1 MKMKCLSIVMAV
13 LMLCSLVF
21 FTGCRQSNPPAL
33 QDIYDVAV
41 DLIEQ
46 SYAVND
52 ILFGYGLS
60 VWKYGS
66 SYAETMSV
74 YNGTPQY
81 ETTTPYSIPSTSGRI
96 RAMLSSVY
104 STSYVESLTSTL
116 FDGYAYEEGAM
127 VAQYKE
133 DSKGL
138 HQYRFYES
146 LVTWQRIYD
155 YSTMRVVG
163 GDERTAMIEIDSFLE
178 HDKTVLTV
186 QLVLVLEDSGW
197 RLDTPTY

>member
-1 MKMKCLSIVMAV
+1 MKIKCLSIVLMV
-13 LMLCSLVF
+13 LLLCSLVF
-21 FTGCRQSNPPAL
+21 FGGCQQSNPPAL
-33 QDIYDVAV
+33 QDVYDVAV

-74 YNGTPQY
+74 YGSTPQY
-81 ETTTPYSIPSTSGRI
+81 ETTTPYSIPSTTGRI
-96 RAMLSSVY
+96 RTMLSAVY
-104 STSYVESLTSTL
+104 STSYVESLTATL

-138 HQYRFYES
+138 HQYRFYDP

-155 YSTMRVVG
+155 YSTMRVIG
-163 GDERTAMIEIDSFLE
+163 GDEKTAMIEIDSHLE
-178 HDKTVLTV
+178 HDQTVLTV
-186 QLVLVLEDSGW
+186 QLVLVLEDNGW